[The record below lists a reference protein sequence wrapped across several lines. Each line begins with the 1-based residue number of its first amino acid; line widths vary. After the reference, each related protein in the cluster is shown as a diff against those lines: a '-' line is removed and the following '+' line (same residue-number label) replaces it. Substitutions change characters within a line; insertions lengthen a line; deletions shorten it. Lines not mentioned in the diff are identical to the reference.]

1 MKIKQGFVLKSIAD
15 SHIVVPLGSQ
25 VVDFSSIIKLT
36 DTGAF
41 LWSQLSSDT
50 TSDELVSALT
60 AEYDV
65 DIATATRDVS
75 AFITKLRAADL
86 LE

>member
-41 LWSQLSSDT
+41 LWSKLSSDI

-60 AEYDV
+60 TEYDV
-65 DIATATRDVS
+65 DIATATRDVN
-75 AFITKLRAADL
+75 AFITKLRDADL